1 MTLDEELLAA
11 ARKAGT
17 ASAAAQ
23 DQADIAKAVYH
34 HSVLSLH
41 RAGGSMREIAEAL
54 KMSHQ
59 RVHQIVEQSKR
70 TERCWFCGR
79 VADEVDK
86 LMAGPA
92 ALICDI
98 CIAEAQVAEVGDCSF
113 CSATAPVHCGTTST
127 TARIWCRSSTPQAR
141 WRRATCTTPL
151 TTRSP

>member
-1 MTLDEELLAA
+1 MTLDEELLTV

-17 ASAAAQ
+17 AAAAAQ

-34 HSVLSLH
+34 HSVLRLH

-79 VADEVDK
+79 AGDEVGK

-92 ALICDI
+92 ALICDL
-98 CIAEAQVAEVGDCSF
+98 CVAEAQVAEVGDCSF
-113 CSATAPVHCGTTST
+113 CSETKPVHAG
-127 TARIWCRSSTPQAR
+127 AEAQICRSCLDFSA
-141 WRRATCTTPL
+141 AVISAAA
-151 TTRSP
+151 SPR

>member
-1 MTLDEELLAA
+1 MALDEELLTA

-17 ASAAAQ
+17 LATAAQ

-34 HSVLSLH
+34 HSVLRLH

-70 TERCWFCGR
+70 TEKCWFCGR

-86 LMAGPA
+86 MMAGPV

-98 CIAEAQVAEVGDCSF
+98 CVAEAQVAEVGDCSF
-113 CSATAPVHCGTTST
+113 CSETKPVYQGAQ
-127 TARIWCRSSTPQAR
+127 ARICQSCVDFSA
-141 WRRATCTTPL
+141 AVISGAA
-151 TTRSP
+151 SPR

>member
-17 ASAAAQ
+17 LAAAAQ
-23 DQADIAKAVYH
+23 DQADISKAVYH
-34 HSVLSLH
+34 HSVLRLH

-79 VADEVDK
+79 AGHEVDK

-98 CIAEAQVAEVGDCSF
+98 CVTEAQVAEVGDCSF
-113 CSATAPVHCGTTST
+113 CSATLPVHEG
-127 TARIWCRSSTPQAR
+127 AEAKICRSCLDFSAAVISGAASLR
-141 WRRATCTTPL
+141 
-151 TTRSP
+151 

>member
-17 ASAAAQ
+17 AAAAAQ

-34 HSVLSLH
+34 HSVLRLH

-54 KMSHQ
+54 KLSHQ

-70 TERCWFCGR
+70 TEQCWFCGR
-79 VADEVDK
+79 VAADVDK
-86 LMAGPA
+86 MMAGPA

-98 CIAEAQVAEVGDCSF
+98 CVAEAQVAEVGTCSF
-113 CSATAPVHCGTTST
+113 CSETKPVHQST
-127 TARIWCRSSTPQAR
+127 EKDAQICRSCLDFSA
-141 WRRATCTTPL
+141 AVISGAA
-151 TTRSP
+151 SPR

>member
-17 ASAAAQ
+17 EAAAAQ
-23 DQADIAKAVYH
+23 SQADIAKAVYH
-34 HSVLSLH
+34 HGVLRLH

-54 KMSHQ
+54 KISHQ

-70 TERCWFCGR
+70 TEKCWFCSR
-79 VADEVDK
+79 VAADVGK

-98 CIAEAQVAEVGDCSF
+98 CVGEAQVGEVGDCSF
-113 CSATAPVHCGTTST
+113 CSESAPVHVGES
-127 TARIWCRSSTPQAR
+127 AQICRSCLNFSAAVMSAAGSSR
-141 WRRATCTTPL
+141 
-151 TTRSP
+151 

>member
-1 MTLDEELLAA
+1 MTLDEELLAT

-17 ASAAAQ
+17 LSAAAQ

-34 HSVLSLH
+34 HSVLRLH

-70 TERCWFCGR
+70 TEKCWFCGR
-79 VADEVDK
+79 TAGDVDK
-86 LMAGPA
+86 MMAGPV

-98 CIAEAQVAEVGDCSF
+98 CVAEAQVAEVGDCSF
-113 CSATAPVHCGTTST
+113 CSETKPVHEGAEAKICQSCVDFSAAVISGAASL
-127 TARIWCRSSTPQAR
+127 R
-141 WRRATCTTPL
+141 
-151 TTRSP
+151 

>member
-23 DQADIAKAVYH
+23 EQADIAKAVYQH
-34 HSVLSLH
+34 TVLRLH

-54 KMSHQ
+54 GISHQ

-79 VADEVDK
+79 GAAEVDK
-86 LMAGPA
+86 MMAGPA
-92 ALICDI
+92 ALICDL
-98 CIAEAQVAEVGDCSF
+98 CVAAAQVGEAGDCSF
-113 CSATAPVHCGTTST
+113 CSETKAVHEG
-127 TARIWCRSSTPQAR
+127 ADAKICRSCLDFSAAVISGAASLR
-141 WRRATCTTPL
+141 
-151 TTRSP
+151 

>member
-34 HSVLSLH
+34 HSVLRLH

-54 KMSHQ
+54 KISHQ

-70 TERCWFCGR
+70 TEQCWFCGR
-79 VADEVDK
+79 TAGDVGK
-86 LMAGPA
+86 MMAGPA

-98 CIAEAQVAEVGDCSF
+98 CIAEAQVAEVGTCSF
-113 CSATAPVHCGTTST
+113 CSETKPVHHG
-127 TARIWCRSSTPQAR
+127 ARTDSEALICRSCLDFSAAVISGAASLQ
-141 WRRATCTTPL
+141 
-151 TTRSP
+151 

>member
-1 MTLDEELLAA
+1 MTLDEELLAG

-17 ASAAAQ
+17 LAASAQ

-34 HSVLSLH
+34 HCVLRLH

-54 KMSHQ
+54 KVSHQ

-79 VADEVDK
+79 VADEVGK
-86 LMAGPA
+86 MMAGPA

-98 CIAEAQVAEVGDCSF
+98 CVAEAQVAETGDCSF
-113 CSATAPVHCGTTST
+113 CSESKPVHRG
-127 TARIWCRSSTPQAR
+127 AEAAICRSCLDFSAAVISGAASLR
-141 WRRATCTTPL
+141 
-151 TTRSP
+151 

>member
-11 ARKAGT
+11 ARRAGT

-34 HSVLSLH
+34 HSVLRLH

-70 TERCWFCGR
+70 VERCWFCAR
-79 VADEVDK
+79 VADEVGK

-92 ALICDI
+92 ALICDL
-98 CIAEAQVAEVGDCSF
+98 CVADAQVGEVGDCSF
-113 CSATAPVHCGTTST
+113 CSETKPVHSGAE
-127 TARIWCRSSTPQAR
+127 ARICRSCLDFSA
-141 WRRATCTTPL
+141 AVISAAA
-151 TTRSP
+151 SPR

>member
-11 ARKAGT
+11 ARKAET
-17 ASAAAQ
+17 LAAAAQ

-34 HSVLSLH
+34 HSVLRLH

-54 KMSHQ
+54 KISHQ

-79 VADEVDK
+79 GADEVDK
-86 LMAGPA
+86 MMAGPA

-98 CIAEAQVAEVGDCSF
+98 CVREAQVAEAGDCSF
-113 CSATAPVHCGTTST
+113 CSESKPVHQG
-127 TARIWCRSSTPQAR
+127 AEAQICRSCLDFSAAVISGAASLQ
-141 WRRATCTTPL
+141 
-151 TTRSP
+151 

>member
-1 MTLDEELLAA
+1 MTLDEELLTA

-34 HSVLSLH
+34 HTVLRLH

-54 KMSHQ
+54 GMSHQ

-79 VADEVDK
+79 AGNEVGK
-86 LMAGPA
+86 MMAGPVA
-92 ALICDI
+92 MICDL
-98 CIAEAQVAEVGDCSF
+98 CVAEAQVAEVGDCSF
-113 CSATAPVHCGTTST
+113 CSETRPVHEGTD
-127 TARIWCRSSTPQAR
+127 AQICRSCLDFSAAVISGAASRQ
-141 WRRATCTTPL
+141 
-151 TTRSP
+151 

>member
-17 ASAAAQ
+17 LAAAAQ
-23 DQADIAKAVYH
+23 DQADISKAVYH
-34 HSVLSLH
+34 HSVLRLH

-79 VADEVDK
+79 AGHDVDK

-98 CIAEAQVAEVGDCSF
+98 CVTEAQVAEVGDCSF
-113 CSATAPVHCGTTST
+113 CSATLPVHEG
-127 TARIWCRSSTPQAR
+127 AEAKICRSCLDFSA
-141 WRRATCTTPL
+141 AVISAAA
-151 TTRSP
+151 SPR